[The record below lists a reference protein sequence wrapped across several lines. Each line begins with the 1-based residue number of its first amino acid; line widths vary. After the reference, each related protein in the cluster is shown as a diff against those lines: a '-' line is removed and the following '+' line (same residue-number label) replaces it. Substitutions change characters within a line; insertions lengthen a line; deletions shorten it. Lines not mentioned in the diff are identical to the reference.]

1 MSGERLLM
9 IFAKNPR
16 PGEVKTRLAESVGD
30 RRARSIYLRL
40 LRRTRRVA
48 SRTEADRQI
57 WFSRPPTES
66 ERWPRSRFVERLQE
80 GDNLGSRMRNAF
92 REAFEEGYGR
102 VVIIGSDCPGL
113 NTDHL
118 EEAFEKLGAHQAV
131 LGPSADG
138 GYYLLGMNRFY
149 PGLFDGIPWSTGR
162 VLEKTL
168 GKTESL
174 GLEIHRLPQLNDVDT
189 EADWQEARRTF
200 PFLR

>member
-16 PGEVKTRLAESVGD
+16 PGEVKTRLAETVGD

-40 LRRTRRVA
+40 LGRTRRVA
-48 SRTEADRQI
+48 SRADADRQI
-57 WFSRPPTES
+57 WFNRLPDES
-66 ERWPRSRFVERLQE
+66 ERWPPSRFVERLQE
-80 GDNLGSRMRNAF
+80 GKNLGSRMRNAF

-113 NTDHL
+113 RSDHI
-118 EEAFEKLGAHQAV
+118 EEAFEKLGTHQAV

-138 GYYLLGMNRFY
+138 GYYLLGTNRFY
-149 PGLFDGIPWSTGR
+149 PGLFDGIPWSSAR
-162 VLEKTL
+162 VLEETL
-168 GKTESL
+168 GKADSL
-174 GLEIHRLPQLNDVDT
+174 GLKVYRLRKLNDVDT
-189 EADWQEARRTF
+189 EADWREARRKF